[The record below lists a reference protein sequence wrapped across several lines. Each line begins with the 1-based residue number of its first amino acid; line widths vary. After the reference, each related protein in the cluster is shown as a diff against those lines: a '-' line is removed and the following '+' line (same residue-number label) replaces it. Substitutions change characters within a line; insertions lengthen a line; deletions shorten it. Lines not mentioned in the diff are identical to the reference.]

1 MNAVFVVDRPGCE
14 PVRIE
19 LGNTTSIGRA
29 TANTI
34 SLKADGA
41 VSRQHSLVRRQGETE
56 YSLLDL
62 GSANGT
68 FLNDKLLLVP
78 TVLQDGDR
86 VRIGETILRFE
97 FKGETP
103 ANLSGTQTIYERTQM
118 AVRMSRMV
126 VLVCDIRDFTRIGE
140 LLAPDVLSR
149 FLGSWFREASEALL
163 ARGGVVDKFIGDAVM
178 AYWPVEAEH
187 PTLAADHAVETAL
200 ALLALARKIEVPGH
214 SEFTFRIGVGINQGL
229 VCSGNVG
236 MQSGRDLTI
245 MGDAVTLAFRL
256 ESVCKVKGV
265 PIVVGADVAS
275 TLGGSR
281 PWIPLGEV
289 KLKGKTTS
297 PEAFGLA
304 VE

>member
-1 MNAVFVVDRPGCE
+1 MNAVFVVERPGCE

-41 VSRQHSLVRRQGETE
+41 VSRQHTLVRRQGETE

-78 TVLQDGDR
+78 TVLRDGDL
-86 VRIGETILRFE
+86 VRIGETALRFE
-97 FKGETP
+97 FKGETK
-103 ANLSGTQTIYERTQM
+103 ADLSDTQTIYERTRM

-126 VLVCDIRDFTRIGE
+126 ILVCDIRDFTRIGE

-149 FLGSWFREASEALL
+149 FLGSWFREAADAIFS
-163 ARGGVVDKFIGDAVM
+163 RGGVVDK
-178 AYWPVEAEH
+178 
-187 PTLAADHAVETAL
+187 TAL

-214 SEFTFRIGVGINQGL
+214 PEFLFRIGVGINQGL
-229 VCSGNVG
+229 VSCGNVG
-236 MQSGRDLTI
+236 VQSGRDLTI

-281 PWIPLGEV
+281 PWVSLGEV